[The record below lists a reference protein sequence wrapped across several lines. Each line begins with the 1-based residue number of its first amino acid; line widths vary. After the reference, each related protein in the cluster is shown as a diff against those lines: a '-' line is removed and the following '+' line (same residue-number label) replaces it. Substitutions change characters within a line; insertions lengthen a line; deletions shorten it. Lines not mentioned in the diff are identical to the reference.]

1 MNPLLTF
8 VVILIGF
15 YGLSTSSN
23 IIKSVFCVTII
34 ESGVILL
41 FLNLGNLDGGV
52 IPIIGDA
59 LPVGGIADP
68 LPQALMITT
77 IVIGSTVT
85 ALALM
90 LCIKVFHHY
99 GTVEWA
105 EILSRESSK

>member
-1 MNPLLTF
+1 MDPMLTF
-8 VVILIGF
+8 LVILIGM
-15 YGLSTSSN
+15 YGLSTSKN
-23 IIKSVFCVTII
+23 IIKSVFSVTII

-41 FLNLGNLDGGV
+41 FLNLGNWQGGS
-52 IPIIGDA
+52 IPIINGAAD
-59 LPVGGIADP
+59 LIADP

-99 GTVEWA
+99 GTVEWR
-105 EILSRESSK
+105 EILRRGEGK